1 MPVPSQIGGEIGYDD
16 EVKRPRRNQRFAT
29 GTYVF
34 LAGRIGL
41 DRTHGH
47 VVVAPR
53 GHGLVPEQAPSHQTQ
68 GESDGDYD
76 EHHVEDAVR
85 LFTKGIEAHRVLTVH
100 RSSLVASKPGSVWT
114 MPWTTV
120 EDQGPIRWLTISN
133 PGRRNAV
140 PTDGWVELSDRFT
153 EFEASTSRVLVI
165 IGDGEDFCAGA
176 DLDAS
181 RVRSRRVIDGHRRMK
196 VVADAALALHRSSK
210 PTVAAVDG
218 VAVGAGMN
226 LALGCDVV
234 VASDRA
240 RFSEIF
246 VRRGLTVD
254 FGGTW
259 LLPRIVG
266 LQRAKELAL
275 SGRIVGAD
283 EALDLGLCLEVVA
296 ADELRASAA
305 GVAERFLEG
314 APLAQ
319 GFAKQSLNS
328 AWELSFAEALSW
340 EGQSQ
345 AVCMTSED
353 FDEGVASFLEKRPPD
368 FKGH

>member
-1 MPVPSQIGGEIGYDD
+1 MPSQIGGQVGYDN
-16 EVKRPRRNQRFAT
+16 EVKRPRRDQRVAT
-29 GTYVF
+29 GAYVF
-34 LAGRIGL
+34 LTGSIWL
-41 DRTHGH
+41 DRTHRH
-47 VVVAPR
+47 VVVAPCR
-53 GHGLVPEQAPSHQTQ
+53 HGLVSEQAPSHQTQ
-68 GESDGDYD
+68 GESDGGYD

-85 LFTKGIEAHRVLTVH
+85 LFAKGIEAHRVLTVH
-100 RSSLVASKPGSVWT
+100 RSSRVATKPGSVWA

-140 PTDGWVELSDRFT
+140 PTDGWAELTDRFT
-153 EFEASTSRVLVI
+153 EFEASASRVLVI

-176 DLDAS
+176 DLDPS
-181 RVRSRRVIDGHRRMK
+181 RVRSRSVMEGHRRMK

-254 FGGTW
+254 FGGSW

-283 EALDLGLCLEVVA
+283 EALNLGLCLKIVA

-305 GVAERFLEG
+305 AVAERFLEG

-319 GFAKQSLNS
+319 RFAKQGLNS
-328 AWELSFAEALSW
+328 AWELSFADALNW
-340 EGQSQ
+340 EGQTQ

-353 FDEGVASFLEKRPPD
+353 FDEGVASFVEKRPPD
-368 FKGH
+368 FKGR